1 MKLEGRTE
9 GRKKGRKEG
18 RKKGRKEGGKEE
30 RNGKKEGSRE
40 GGRGKLLKHVGTQM
54 DIKTVFH
61 DRSQLLPKMHIVLYD
76 SSYETLGNIE
86 IPRDKKNRS
95 GWEWR
100 DGSEG

>member
-9 GRKKGRKEG
+9 GRKEGRREEERKEG
-18 RKKGRKEGGKEE
+18 E
-30 RNGKKEGSRE
+30 RE
-40 GGRGKLLKHVGTQM
+40 GREEWKERGRQGRRKGELLKHVGTQM

-86 IPRDKKNRS
+86 VPSDKKNLS